1 MKNILIAVNS
11 FKECADAVAASK
23 LFNKYLDKSLFKV
36 IQKPISDGGDGF
48 LEVCEF
54 NFGLEILTYQITTP
68 YDESYMDC
76 KVGLDRKNKTLYIES
91 AEVLGLRKIPLEKRR
106 PLLLSSKGLGDLL
119 LMIKKDSEQNRYD
132 VNKVIV
138 GIGGTGTMD
147 LGLGACS
154 RFGLKLY
161 DNYGSELKVLPEN
174 FYNIAEI
181 EFEPDDFSFELE
193 IILDV
198 DNPLLGNDGGV
209 IYGKQKGASNAEL
222 KVIELGWSKVVNILN
237 KNKLTDVTK
246 ELSGAGGGLSLGL
259 NLIEKCNYIK
269 AFYFISND
277 LKVTDNISTI
287 DMILTGEGSFDEQS
301 LMGKGAGA
309 IISMFEREN
318 IPIIL
323 CSGKIDNKISEQLSM
338 NVFPIELG
346 RYYNSVEE
354 SIENFEESIKFAC
367 NEIAGMTDILTKIS

>member
-1 MKNILIAVNS
+1 LKNILIAVNS
-11 FKECADAVAASK
+11 FKECADAVTASEF
-23 LFNKYLDKSLFKV
+23 FNKYLDKSLFNV

-68 YDESYMDC
+68 YDESFISC
-76 KVGLDRKNKTLYIES
+76 RVGLDRSNKTLYIES
-91 AEVLGLRKIPLEKRR
+91 AEVLGLRKIPAGKRH

-119 LMIKKDSEQNRYD
+119 LIIMKDIEQNRYD
-132 VNKVIV
+132 VNKVII

-147 LGLGACS
+147 MGLGACS
-154 RFGLKLY
+154 RLGLKLY
-161 DNYGSELKVLPEN
+161 DNYGPGLKVVPEN
-174 FYNIAEI
+174 FYNIAKIEFQPDNFPFEI
-181 EFEPDDFSFELE
+181 E
-193 IILDV
+193 IVLDV
-198 DNPLLGNDGGV
+198 DNPLLGKEGGV

-222 KVIELGWSKVVNILN
+222 KVIELGWNKVANILN
-237 KNKLTDVTK
+237 KNELNDTTK
-246 ELSGAGGGLSLGL
+246 ELYGAGGGLSLGL
-259 NLIEKCNYIK
+259 NLIKKCTHKK
-269 AFYFISND
+269 AFDFISD
-277 LKVTDNISTI
+277 QLRIGENISTI

-309 IISMFEREN
+309 IISMFEKEN

-346 RYYNSVEE
+346 RYYNTVEE

>member
-54 NFGLEILTYQITTP
+54 NFGLEILAYQITTP

-91 AEVLGLRKIPLEKRR
+91 ADVLGLRKIPLEKRR

-181 EFEPDDFSFELE
+181 EFEPDDFPFELE